1 MSVSDFLDKLEQ
13 TPPYTSKVSQIIAD
27 IEEAWAGATDEE
39 KVEIIVRGAASD
51 EMIREAATSTNP
63 ALRESIRRR
72 DDRIWQEYQSQQET
86 WRVTL
91 ITLAR
96 AAIPELSKLRDNTSY
111 DDLMIKL
118 AKIRPGWAIIKESLE
133 KAYNEAG
140 EPENNETWREIF
152 GLREDQTIDDAPGVS
167 AYGINQLLLRWALK
181 RNAPGWEIETPA
193 GVDASDTGWI
203 DRLSFF
209 TISTLL
215 QIELE
220 RRQANF
226 EKGEKAL
233 KQRRQKLPVYLPQPT
248 FHEIRNASIALAD
261 GPTGRNWEQV
271 LGETALR
278 HVIPGEPLQTKLVA
292 GVSLQWWGTPFTY
305 DELFQGLKE
314 AGAPAALFLEIIV
327 SYVIQEGTF
336 TVKIDDLIKMIGWD
350 MTARLNKE
358 KRNQC
363 RRQVWQWLLMCADL
377 IIIGARPGTYR
388 DPDTKEKEDL
398 TSNDPFIMIAG
409 KKMPKQMTFDGSET
423 PREITIAPGEW
434 IDRFRGKRHI
444 LPDFGNVLLLA
455 GIPADKPSGAWAQ
468 AIGMTLNQKWR
479 EASAARV
486 ELSHAGEENKL
497 TVRYPPFTR
506 RELLE
511 TIPPRPEFDVRTILN
526 GPNPKR
532 AQEYWK
538 KAISILKRRGQIGH
552 CVERSRIPT
561 TRTGW
566 KEAWLDQKLDIRP
579 KEEGLQATAE
589 IHKKAKEARRA
600 RTRKGAQKK

>member
-1 MSVSDFLDKLEQ
+1 MSKEKPCDSPEKEINLAGDLAPQGNLGIQHHHTFVSIDPNEREYVSVHEAVVNLD
-13 TPPYTSKVSQIIAD
+13 T
-27 IEEAWAGATDEE
+27 GE
-39 KVEIIVRGAASD
+39 KTI
-51 EMIREAATSTNP
+51 IREARIP
-63 ALRESIRRR
+63 KEEWERER
-72 DDRIWQEYQSQQET
+72 QEKERLQQEKE
-86 WRVTL
+86 RL
-91 ITLAR
+91 QR
-96 AAIPELSKLRDNTSY
+96 ENEEL
-111 DDLMIKL
+111 
-118 AKIRPGWAIIKESLE
+118 
-133 KAYNEAG
+133 NE
-140 EPENNETWREIF
+140 E
-152 GLREDQTIDDAPGVS
+152 
-167 AYGINQLLLRWALK
+167 
-181 RNAPGWEIETPA
+181 
-193 GVDASDTGWI
+193 
-203 DRLSFF
+203 
-209 TISTLL
+209 L
-215 QIELE
+215 Q
-220 RRQANF
+220 
-226 EKGEKAL
+226 KAL
-233 KQRRQKLPVYLPQPT
+233 KEKRRKLPAYLPQPT
-248 FHEIRNASIALAD
+248 FQEIRNASIALAD

-278 HVIPGEPLQTKLVA
+278 HAIPGEPLQAKLVA
-292 GVSLQWWGTPFTY
+292 GASRQWWGTPFTY

-363 RRQVWQWLLMCADL
+363 RRQVWQWLLMFTDL
-377 IIIGARPGTYR
+377 YIIGARPGIYR

-409 KKMPKQMTFDGSET
+409 RKMRAQMTLDGSDT
-423 PREITIAPGEW
+423 PREITIAPGAW
-434 IDRFRGKRHI
+434 IERFRGKRYI

-479 EASAARV
+479 SASSRA

-497 TVRYPPFTR
+497 TVKYPPFTR

-511 TIPPRPEFDVRTILN
+511 TIPPRPEFDVHTILN